1 MVQNGGVRASLL
13 FVFLSAV
20 GVAEAFYHAWLENA
34 FTTNYSLV
42 TFTPYSSLDGIPYWV
57 FGIVWYPLVLVVG
70 LWATRLGRTNLRS
83 WLLILLSVG
92 NITTI
97 YFWYLDSAI
106 VHAYDAL
113 YVGLYVTN
121 YALTGLV
128 VAENWSSVAM
138 KDFTVGT
145 VIGLVVGV
153 IFGPFG
159 MAGIGVL
166 GGFLGALSG
175 YTSTK

>member
-1 MVQNGGVRASLL
+1 VKASLV
-13 FVFLSAV
+13 FIFLSAV
-20 GVAEAFYHAWLENA
+20 GVAESFYHAWLENA
-34 FTTNYSLV
+34 FATNYSVV
-42 TFTPYSSLDGIPYWV
+42 TFASYSSLDGIPYWV
-57 FGIVWYPLVLVVG
+57 LGVVWYPLVLAAG
-70 LWATRLGRTNLRS
+70 LWATRLGRASLRS
-83 WLLILLSVG
+83 WLLILLSIG
-92 NITTI
+92 NITTV

-106 VHAYDAL
+106 VHAYNSL

-128 VAENWSSVAM
+128 VAENWSSVVM
-138 KDFTVGT
+138 RDFTLGT

-166 GGFLGALSG
+166 GGLLGALSG
-175 YTSTK
+175 YTSTR

>member
-1 MVQNGGVRASLL
+1 VVQNGGVRASLL

-57 FGIVWYPLVLVVG
+57 FGIVWYPLLLVVG

-106 VHAYDAL
+106 VHSYDAL

>member
-1 MVQNGGVRASLL
+1 VKAS
-13 FVFLSAV
+13 FVFVLLSAV

-42 TFTPYSSLDGIPYWV
+42 TFAPYSSLYGVPYWV
-57 FGIVWYPLVLVVG
+57 LGVVWYPLVLVVG
-70 LWATRLGRTNLRS
+70 LWVTRLGRASLRS

-92 NITTI
+92 NITTV
-97 YFWYLDSAI
+97 YFWYLDSA
-106 VHAYDAL
+106 VVQAYNSL

-128 VAENWSSVAM
+128 VAENWSSIVM

-145 VIGLVVGV
+145 AIGLVVGV

-175 YTSTK
+175 YTSTR

>member
-1 MVQNGGVRASLL
+1 MKASPV
-13 FVFLSAV
+13 FVLLSAV
-20 GVAEAFYHAWLENA
+20 GVAEALYHAWLENA

-42 TFTPYSSLDGIPYWV
+42 TNVPYSSLYGVPYWV
-57 FGIVWYPLVLVVG
+57 LGVVWYPLVLVVG
-70 LWATRLGRTNLRS
+70 LWATHLGRANLKT
-83 WLLILLSVG
+83 WLLILLSIG
-92 NITTI
+92 NITTV

-106 VHAYDAL
+106 VHAYDSL

-128 VAENWSSVAM
+128 VAENWSGIVM

-153 IFGPFG
+153 IFGSFG
-159 MAGIGVL
+159 MAAIGVL
-166 GGFLGALSG
+166 GGLLGALSG
-175 YTSTK
+175 YTSTHQ